1 MLVGPVTH
9 TKVPGSLGVAFAD
22 VFQCPKKCFDG
33 RSAGVLQSLVAAR
46 KSMARKKANK
56 RELVDSF
63 FEEYRRLW
71 REKYGRQSVIKTN
84 VKRVQGVIE
93 IIETA
98 GVVDLFDGLREYFV
112 DKSAWYLLTEHPIDL
127 FLKYP
132 ERFVGRKNGKAK
144 SDRAKAEQKAGQA
157 KQDGNRRE
165 TIDQYLERIE
175 LEQSRQ
181 EETLRELQRRELE
194 SRGGRPRMGEEEID
208 DLVD

>member
-1 MLVGPVTH
+1 
-9 TKVPGSLGVAFAD
+9 
-22 VFQCPKKCFDG
+22 
-33 RSAGVLQSLVAAR
+33 
-46 KSMARKKANK
+46 MARKQANK
-56 RELVDSF
+56 RALVDSF

-71 REKYGRQSVIKTN
+71 REKYGTPSPTGVN
-84 VKRVQGVIE
+84 VRRLRAVLDSIE
-93 IIETA
+93 LV
-98 GVVDLFDGLREYFV
+98 GVVSFVDGLHEYLAETKDV
-112 DKSAWYLLTEHPIDL
+112 WIKENRHPIDF

-165 TIDQYLERIE
+165 TIDQYFERFE
-175 LEQSRQ
+175 LEYSRQ
-181 EETLRELQRRELE
+181 EEALRELQRRELE